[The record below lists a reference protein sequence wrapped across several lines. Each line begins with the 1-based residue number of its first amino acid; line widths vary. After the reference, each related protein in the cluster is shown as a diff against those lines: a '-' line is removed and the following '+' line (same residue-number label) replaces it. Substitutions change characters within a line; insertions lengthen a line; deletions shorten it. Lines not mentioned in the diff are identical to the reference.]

1 VSGLAAR
8 IVRDGVMYRI
18 EGPVTMASAESL
30 VQEGRRLFEGS
41 EVTVD
46 LGGVSEADSAA
57 LSVLLQWERDAA
69 DKGRRMLFTNL
80 PAGLQ
85 SLATLYGVN
94 ELFPTLHRSNDAG
107 A

>member
-1 VSGLAAR
+1 VSGPAAR
-8 IVRDGVMYRI
+8 IVRDGPVYRI
-18 EGPVTMASAESL
+18 EGPITMASAESL
-30 VQEGRRLFEGS
+30 VQEGRRMFEGG

-57 LSVLLQWERDAA
+57 LSLLLQWVRDATG
-69 DKGRRMLFTNL
+69 KGRRMSFTNL

-85 SLATLYGVN
+85 SLAVLYGVN
-94 ELFPTLHRSNDAG
+94 ELFPTLPSSNDAS